1 MIARIWH
8 GWTNMQ
14 NADAYEQLL
23 NHEIF
28 VNIADKNIDGY
39 KGIELLKRI
48 NNGENEFITIMYF
61 ESLDAV
67 KQFAGENYEVA
78 VVPENARRLLLRYD
92 NTSQHYEILKQ
103 KQS

>member
-78 VVPENARRLLLRYD
+78 VVPEKTRRLLLRYD

>member
-1 MIARIWH
+1 
-8 GWTNMQ
+8 MQ